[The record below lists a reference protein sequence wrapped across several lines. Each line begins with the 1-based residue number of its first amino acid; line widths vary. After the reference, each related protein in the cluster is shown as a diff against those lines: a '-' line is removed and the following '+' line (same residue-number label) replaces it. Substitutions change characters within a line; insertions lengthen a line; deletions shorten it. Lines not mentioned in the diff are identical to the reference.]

1 MLETLVQRRI
11 SRQAYSSLLNVL
23 GREQTSEQYRYHS
36 QYTREL
42 SGHLLPKRDR
52 TEGVHT

>member
-1 MLETLVQRRI
+1 MLETRVQRRI

-23 GREQTSEQYRYHS
+23 GREQTSEQYKYHS
-36 QYTREL
+36 QYTSGL